1 MGRTLTTFPT
11 NISTPQSKSH
21 SQLINLIKVPLL
33 TSYFDDLILKKISA
47 WSHQGSGMCLSYIL
61 NQWNSITNIYFYWN
75 YREQC
80 LPPKKLNQELLQGVQ
95 GDGFRP
101 EPSKLVKFYPKKQ
114 TLLPYLQRINVKI
127 QVDWCTCLYVQK
139 LKTIFFFM
147 LHLTL
152 STSRVV
158 TRFLNDR

>member
-1 MGRTLTTFPT
+1 MS
-11 NISTPQSKSH
+11 N
-21 SQLINLIKVPLL
+21 
-33 TSYFDDLILKKISA
+33 YFDDLILKKLKQKFIKILFSF
-47 WSHQGSGMCLSYIL
+47 HYRLIQLGFRHMIVSYIM

-75 YREQC
+75 YSEQC
-80 LPPKKLNQELLQGVQ
+80 SPKKKLNLELLQGVL

-101 EPSKLVKFYPKKQ
+101 EPSKLVKLYPKKQ